1 MHSWASYLEKNT
13 FIDARISDDDVKR
26 AKAAVDRHRANI
38 ESDAENLPPKRHRW
52 ADIPS
57 KSDRGKHRP
66 AS

>member
-1 MHSWASYLEKNT
+1 MEQNEPPSYRDLHPT
-13 FIDARISDDDVKR
+13 HDDDVKR